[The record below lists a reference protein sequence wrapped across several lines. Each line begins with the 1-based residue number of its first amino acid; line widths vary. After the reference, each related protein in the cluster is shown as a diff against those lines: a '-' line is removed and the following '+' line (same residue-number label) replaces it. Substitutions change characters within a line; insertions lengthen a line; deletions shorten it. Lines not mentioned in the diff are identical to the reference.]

1 MSESLIHDQHCMQID
16 LLDDDKRTSMAL
28 EKEKLLGI
36 NQNYKHV
43 LKGGRLF
50 PDENYYTFDR
60 ALSIFLFSYTLTSC
74 KTCQI
79 LIQKKDA
86 D

>member
-1 MSESLIHDQHCMQID
+1 MSESLIQNQYCAQVD
-16 LLDDDKRTSMAL
+16 LLDGDKRTSMAL

-36 NQNYKHV
+36 NQNYKLV

-60 ALSIFLFSYTLTSC
+60 ALSIFLFS
-74 KTCQI
+74 
-79 LIQKKDA
+79 
-86 D
+86 